1 MQSRSR
7 YLPSPVLVVAFL
19 IVSAGLSSAAVAG
32 GLSGAK
38 QHRPSRQRER
48 QQPTRRREGREGRA
62 GPGASRDRRGRRA
75 GRARNAGAPGAAG
88 APGCARAAR
97 VAGRDRHRGL
107 DARAHED
114 DGAGRPFL
122 RIGRLRRSGL
132 SGWDGCDRRQ
142 LGFDSGIVFVSG
154 IGDAAATK
162 WTIGL
167 DNFGFTY
174 TANVDV
180 FAHCAPNVTVEMAAK
195 TATPVSHEELREA
208 RLAEDRA
215 EWKRVDDGS
224 SGAGN
229 PKQESRRPLSG

>member
-7 YLPSPVLVVAFL
+7 YLPSPILVVAFL

-38 QHRPSRQRER
+38 QHRPSAA
-48 QQPTRRREGREGRA
+48 A
-62 GPGASRDRRGRRA
+62 GAAAADPVARGPRGRRGPRGKQGPEGPPGQKGAQGTQGLPGPQGAQGPPGPSGPQGPTGIERLTLVHTRTTVPGDLSSASVAFVDAVCPA
-75 GRARNAGAPGAAG
+75 GMVAIAGS
-88 APGCARAAR
+88 
-97 VAGRDRHRGL
+97 
-107 DARAHED
+107 
-114 DGAGRPFL
+114 F
-122 RIGRLRRSGL
+122 
-132 SGWDGCDRRQ
+132 
-142 LGFDSGIVFVSG
+142 GFDSGIVFVSG

-195 TATPVSHEELREA
+195 TATPLSHEELREA

-215 EWKRVDDGS
+215 ALEAR
-224 SGAGN
+224 
-229 PKQESRRPLSG
+229 

>member
-38 QHRPSRQRER
+38 QNRPSTAAGAHSRPVGARAER
-48 QQPTRRREGREGRA
+48 AARA
-62 GPGASRDRRGRRA
+62 QGQAGTGGAA
-75 GRARNAGAPGAAG
+75 GTARRARNAGAPGAAG
-88 APGCARAAR
+88 AAGGARAQGLQGETGVEHLTLVHTRTTVPGDFSSAS
-97 VAGRDRHRGL
+97 VAFV
-107 DARAHED
+107 DAVCP
-114 DGAGRPFL
+114 AGMVAIAGSF
-122 RIGRLRRSGL
+122 
-132 SGWDGCDRRQ
+132 
-142 LGFDSGIVFVSG
+142 GFDSGIVFVSS

-180 FAHCAPNVTVEMAAK
+180 YANCAERDGRDC
-195 TATPVSHEELREA
+195 RE
-208 RLAEDRA
+208 
-215 EWKRVDDGS
+215 DGYS
-224 SGAGN
+224 R
-229 PKQESRRPLSG
+229 ES

>member
-38 QHRPSRQRER
+38 QNRPS
-48 QQPTRRREGREGRA
+48 A
-62 GPGASRDRRGRRA
+62 AA
-75 GRARNAGAPGAAG
+75 GAAG
-88 APGCARAAR
+88 ADPVARGPRGPRGPRGKQGPEGPRGQQGAQGTQGLPGRQGAQGPQGSQGETGIEHLTLVHTSTTVPGDFSSAS
-97 VAGRDRHRGL
+97 VAFV
-107 DARAHED
+107 DAVCP
-114 DGAGRPFL
+114 AGMVAIAGSF
-122 RIGRLRRSGL
+122 
-132 SGWDGCDRRQ
+132 
-142 LGFDSGIVFVSG
+142 GFDSGIVFVSG

-180 FAHCAPNVTVEMAAK
+180 FAHCAPNVTVEIAAK

-208 RLAEDRA
+208 RLAQDRA
-215 EWKRVDDGS
+215 AMEAR
-224 SGAGN
+224 
-229 PKQESRRPLSG
+229 